1 MLAQSCKFWVYCCF
15 IGLTRSPR
23 GLHPSMCASD
33 FWTCPQTPPCLTQFA
48 QKGCQSTGL
57 ELRTLL
63 IYSKFVVVPRK
74 FSGGGVQNTLIP
86 PLSERTHTNSSQQ
99 EDSEFVFYWDSHVTS
114 KSYAFCSLLGAVR
127 VFVRSLCQVS
137 ARGVAWVCLGRPV

>member
-74 FSGGGVQNTLIP
+74 FSGGGVQNTLTPPFPP
-86 PLSERTHTNSSQQ
+86 PLR
-99 EDSEFVFYWDSHVTS
+99 EDPHKQLSTRGFRVCF
-114 KSYAFCSLLGAVR
+114 LLGLTRDVQK
-127 VFVRSLCQVS
+127 LCFLQPPGCGTS
-137 ARGVAWVCLGRPV
+137 VC